1 MFIGVICPSPSG
13 VEVFACWWQKSQMSD
28 GEKIEAGHVM
38 KEPEVQ
44 DLENEENIT
53 TKWLRKGKEMRV
65 EQRINVDGREK
76 GMKGM

>member
-1 MFIGVICPSPSG
+1 
-13 VEVFACWWQKSQMSD
+13 MSD